1 MKNKIIGG
9 CLCGAIRYHAK
20 LNPKWISYCHCKM
33 CQKAYGQVSGIFLG
47 FTKDVL
53 IITKGN
59 PKKYKSSAWAER
71 SFCDTCGSPV
81 GVSYTDLDSVLIGT
95 LDNPDYLPQNGCH
108 LGIESK
114 IQWDLIKDT
123 LPQWRT
129 EDDPDFIEAIKASKA
144 DKQ

>member
-1 MKNKIIGG
+1 MRSLMIM
-9 CLCGAIRYHAK
+9 

-95 LDNPDYLPQNGCH
+95 LDNPDYWPPNGCH

-123 LPQWRT
+123 LPHQQPKMILILSFRWQT
-129 EDDPDFIEAIKASKA
+129 YLKM
-144 DKQ
+144 